1 IYQED
6 LVNSGVPIE
15 TVPVNRI
22 QIFGKEKELP
32 VYVQD
37 NGNGVFE
44 AGEYIEFYAEK
55 NTGWIDSILYQ
66 NPDASANPAY
76 SLYNDT
82 LHYFLSW
89 TTNTLGKR
97 YVQETDVNYSS
108 WPASPYVWGKSIV
121 SPNNFY
127 LDGRKE
133 AGSSSSFFVDG
144 EGWGNGHAN
153 GVPNGASQNFSMPIP
168 GYYTGPGAPS
178 SIVHAKDT
186 SNSNAAAS
194 GVNNIHMRLSFNLII
209 QIDTIVNWY
218 VRSRY

>member
-1 IYQED
+1 MRVILLLVAILSMIPSFAQVFGNEWIDYSQRYYAFKIWEDGVYRIYQED

-76 SLYNDT
+76 T
-82 LHYFLSW
+82 FIMI
-89 TTNTLGKR
+89 R
-97 YVQETDVNYSS
+97 YITFCPGQ
-108 WPASPYVWGKSIV
+108 
-121 SPNNFY
+121 
-127 LDGRKE
+127 
-133 AGSSSSFFVDG
+133 
-144 EGWGNGHAN
+144 
-153 GVPNGASQNFSMPIP
+153 PI
-168 GYYTGPGAPS
+168 
-178 SIVHAKDT
+178 
-186 SNSNAAAS
+186 
-194 GVNNIHMRLSFNLII
+194 L
-209 QIDTIVNWY
+209 
-218 VRSRY
+218 